1 MKIIFNTL
9 PLFSPLSGVGRY
21 LYHLATTFKT
31 LFPTFNYY
39 YYSGK
44 LSRTLPDPSS
54 LEKSGLSRLIK
65 LIKGTPFSL
74 LLRKLHHLLTPP
86 ISETFDLYLEA
97 NFIPLPSIKAKKI
110 LVVVHDFSFHRFPEW
125 HPPERVKYFE
135 LNFWSNLDKANY
147 LICDS
152 RTIYQEALELGLPK
166 ERLAVIYPGIDHN
179 LFRPLPQI
187 SLSLFSKS
195 LKLPPRFIL
204 YVGTLEPRKNLL
216 LLLEAYQLLPPLIRK
231 HHPLLLVGP
240 PGWKNESLLE
250 SIKRQGILYLGH
262 LPDTYLPHLYNLATF
277 LVYPSFYEGFGFPP
291 LEAMACGCPV
301 LVSDI
306 PVFREVYEEA
316 ALYFPPN
323 APQALKEKLEHLLED
338 SSLREDLKTKGL
350 NQASKYSWEK
360 TVLEIFSL
368 WEHIP

>member
-9 PLFSPLSGVGRY
+9 PLLSPLSGVGRY

-31 LFPTFNYY
+31 LFPTFSYY

-74 LLRKLHHLLTPP
+74 LLRKLYPLLIPP
-86 ISETFDLYLEA
+86 ISETFDLYIEA

-125 HPPERVKYFE
+125 HTPDRVKYFE
-135 LNFWSNLDKANY
+135 QNFWSNLEKAQY
-147 LICDS
+147 LLCDS
-152 RTIYQEALELGLPK
+152 RTIYQEALEFGLPK
-166 ERLAVIYPGIDHN
+166 DRLVVIYPGIDHN
-179 LFRPLPQI
+179 LFHPLPQV
-187 SLSLFSKS
+187 SLEIFSKA
-195 LKLPPRFIL
+195 LNLPQKFIL
-204 YVGTLEPRKNLL
+204 HVGTLEPRKNLP
-216 LLLEAYQLLPPLIRK
+216 LLLEAYQLLPPSIRK
-231 HHPLLLVGP
+231 HYPLLLVGP
-240 PGWKNESLLE
+240 SGWKNESLLE

-277 LVYPSFYEGFGFPP
+277 LVYPSLYEGFGFPP

-323 APQALKEKLEHLLED
+323 DPQALRERLELLIED
-338 SSLREDLKTKGL
+338 TSLREILKAKGL
-350 NQASKYSWEK
+350 EQSSRYSWEK
-360 TVLEIFSL
+360 TVSEIFLIAS
-368 WEHIP
+368 